1 MRGKPIRGRRI
12 QMLHDTANDHGYV
25 ALKWAAET
33 EKDGDI
39 EKGCQ
44 KPVLQQKTTDDD
56 CSCIE

>member
-1 MRGKPIRGRRI
+1 
-12 QMLHDTANDHGYV
+12 MLHDTANDHGYV